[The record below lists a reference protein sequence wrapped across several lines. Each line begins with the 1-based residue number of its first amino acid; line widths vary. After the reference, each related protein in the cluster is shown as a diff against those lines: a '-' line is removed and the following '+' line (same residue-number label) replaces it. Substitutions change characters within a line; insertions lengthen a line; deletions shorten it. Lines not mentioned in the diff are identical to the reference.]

1 MKRRSK
7 YLGFVVAAIIIVI
20 ILIVAGTYNS
30 FISKQEKVKL
40 QWNEVQNAYQRRLD
54 LIPNLVN
61 VVKGI
66 SGYESSVLTDIA
78 KARSNAQ
85 ALVNSSLT
93 TQNIQE
99 QLTTQNNV
107 AIAANRVIATI
118 EKYPDL
124 KGTQSYKD
132 LQIQL
137 EGTERRIKVARQDF
151 NLAIADYNQYVRSF
165 PQNIIANIFGF
176 HAKEGFRADEGS
188 ENVKE
193 IKF

>member
-151 NLAIADYNQYVRSF
+151 NLAIAEYNQYVRSF

>member
-118 EKYPDL
+118 EKYPEL

-165 PQNIIANIFGF
+165 PQNVIANIFGF

>member
-40 QWNEVQNAYQRRLD
+40 QWNEVQNSYQRRLD
-54 LIPNLVN
+54 LIPNLIN